1 MLIIFPMITLKV
13 YKISKVELGNNGD
26 MEVVWSGPPRLEGCA
41 KPSPTLPSILSR
53 DKLAKLKAKG
63 RCGRGKGV
71 SYEFLKKWN

>member
-13 YKISKVELGNNGD
+13 SKISKVELGNNGD

-53 DKLAKLKAKG
+53 DKLAKLLLKLKVDAAE
-63 RCGRGKGV
+63 GKG
-71 SYEFLKKWN
+71 